1 MSRVLLD
8 GAERAY
14 GAELVEAFARDAV
27 VLTPATDTG
36 EPLDV
41 LLLNR
46 PLVRETA
53 RLADITDAALADVL
67 EDQVFSVVEQV
78 QTLLPRLGSSS
89 RIVVVS
95 ARGHLGAWGGAHL
108 MAASAGLIGLVRS
121 LALELG
127 ERGIRVNALAPDFAG
142 ERWDGPA
149 TRREVAEAARFLARP
164 DMSLLSGQTLLLDGM
179 RSLRMSEARRQ

>member
-46 PLVRETA
+46 PL
-53 RLADITDAALADVL
+53 
-67 EDQVFSVVEQV
+67 VVEQV